1 LSTHTNH
8 PQPRPPDSGKANTT
22 RGRSSTTLPRTAPPF
37 SSRGGRSRART
48 SRRTTRRCR
57 P

>member
-1 LSTHTNH
+1 
-8 PQPRPPDSGKANTT
+8 
-22 RGRSSTTLPRTAPPF
+22 LPRTAPPS

>member
-1 LSTHTNH
+1 L
-8 PQPRPPDSGKANTT
+8 A
-22 RGRSSTTLPRTAPPF
+22 RTAPPS

-48 SRRTTRRCR
+48 FRRTTLRCR